1 MRYKDISNKEIIDL
15 KAGTRLGVLGQ
26 ADLEINIKTGKIE
39 SFIIPNYKWFGLKR
53 ENEAERIKCT
63 SKEKIEKKLF
73 LIIKKISKINQLFQ
87 LAFLKKKNFF
97 SKT

>member
-15 KAGTRLGVLGQ
+15 RAGTRLGVLGQ

-53 ENEAERIKCT
+53 ENEAERIKW
-63 SKEKIEKKLF
+63 SMIEKIGEDII
-73 LIIKKISKINQLFQ
+73 LIHTKDS
-87 LAFLKKKNFF
+87 
-97 SKT
+97 